1 VTRSRAPGAAAAG
14 AAACLF
20 CFAAAFGFPQPP
32 RDTGVE
38 RQKPRSVNLS
48 TEMGKEVYGYL
59 YAPPAA
65 PGEAPSPGGSAQ
77 GGAQDAGPAAASP
90 LPVVYLSGEWG
101 WTPMLQDTA
110 SFLALKGRH
119 VLGID
124 VTTYFR
130 KMIDGAAMGRDL
142 DLFRA
147 TVNEAAGKPKD
158 SPVLLA
164 GFAYGASL
172 VPFVLN
178 RAGVKGVHGA
188 LLVGAGDTGGAVY
201 RVAIQLKMDVPSE
214 EAFSVPDE
222 IRRLP
227 PIPVVVLEGAQDE
240 RAKGRS
246 FFPMLQGPRKY
257 IPIPGADHQF
267 NEDRPLY
274 YHEVLASVAWLETQV
289 ARLDVRDFP
298 GHQAPTVRPIPVSP
312 GPGYGTNPPP
322 AARPSPSPAPTPQ

>member
-1 VTRSRAPGAAAAG
+1 MTPSRALGAAAAG
-14 AAACLF
+14 AAACLL
-20 CFAAAFGFPQPP
+20 CCAAAFAFPQPP

-65 PGEAPSPGGSAQ
+65 PGEAPAPVGSAQ
-77 GGAQDAGPAAASP
+77 GAGPAAVSP

-110 SFLALKGRH
+110 SFLAFKGRH

-124 VTTYFR
+124 VTTYFQ

-164 GFAYGASL
+164 GFAYGASM

-178 RAGVKGVHGA
+178 RAGVRGVHGA
-188 LLVGAGDTGGAVY
+188 LLVGPGDTGGAVY

-222 IRRLP
+222 IRRLA

-246 FFPMLQGPRKY
+246 FFPMLRGPRKY

-267 NEDRPLY
+267 NEDRRLY
-274 YHEVLASVAWLETQV
+274 YDEVLASVAWLETQV
-289 ARLDVRDFP
+289 ARLDARDLP
-298 GHQAPTVRPIPVSP
+298 GRQPPVRPVPMPP
-312 GPGYGTNPPP
+312 GPGFGGNPLPVP
-322 AARPSPSPAPTPQ
+322 QSSPSPAPTPR